1 MKRNLW
7 FRRLSISAPK
17 MMIRSQLPLPMRFLF
32 WVLVLGVAG
41 AVALWAY
48 DMGRSFAGLGPGA
61 NRQVELLD
69 NRVKEL
75 ELDRERL
82 ISQLNA
88 AASEINIERAA
99 QKPLHDQIMA
109 LETDNTKLKEDLSF
123 FESLLPTNTGA
134 KGISIQRLAL
144 ELVNPNQVRYRVLVT
159 QGGGKRDK
167 RDFQGQLQLVVTV
180 LQDGNSAMITFPK
193 ERSADMEK
201 YNFRFKHYQRL
212 EGVLTLPPGATI
224 KSVQARILE
233 YGQVRAQQSASL

>member
-1 MKRNLW
+1 MKKNLW
-7 FRRLSISAPK
+7 LRRMSISAPR
-17 MMIRSQLPLPMRFLF
+17 MTIRSSLPLPLRFLF
-32 WVLVLGVAG
+32 WVAVLGVGG

-48 DMGRSFAGLGPGA
+48 DMGRSFTGLGPSA
-61 NRQVELLD
+61 NNRMEVLD
-69 NRVKEL
+69 NRVKQL

-82 ISQLNA
+82 VSELNA

-99 QKPLHDQIMA
+99 QKPLQDQIKG
-109 LETDNTKLKEDLSF
+109 LETENTKLKEDLSF

-134 KGISIQRLAL
+134 VGISIQRLSL

-167 RDFQGQLQLVVTV
+167 REFMGQLQLVVTV

-193 ERSADMEK
+193 DKSADVEK

-212 EGVLTLPPGATI
+212 EGVLTLPPGVTI

-233 YGQVRAQQSASL
+233 RGMVRAQQSASL